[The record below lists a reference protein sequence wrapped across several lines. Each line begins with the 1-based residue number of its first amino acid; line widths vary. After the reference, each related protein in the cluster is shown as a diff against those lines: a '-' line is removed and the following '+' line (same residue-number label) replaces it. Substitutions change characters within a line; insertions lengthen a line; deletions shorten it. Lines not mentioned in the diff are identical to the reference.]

1 MTNENQNNP
10 NNQNEDLNDKLKK
23 FSESYGADA
32 MGGDLGLK
40 GIRQSPAWYLTSD
53 TVEGAEQARTE
64 LLQNAVDESA
74 EVSKFFMDEGVA
86 IEDIPEFMINM
97 KIDLDDTFY
106 ISDTGR
112 GVPADYHEKFGRP
125 TLEVAFEEL
134 NIGAKGKGFVQQG
147 KSAYKSKTI
156 GKHGSGAACANATS
170 DFFEVVSYVLKD
182 NKVYG
187 ARWETAEKVQPT
199 KEIGPA
205 NGKHG
210 THIRFR
216 PSRDVFRMFNGKGE
230 KQERFYNEEGLV
242 ALLKEYAFNTD
253 NIVFK
258 LEFQQPDGSFSL
270 TEVKSKDYDPTK
282 RLEEK
287 VQGDV
292 CNAYLVNDEDDYEL
306 KMYAGFSP
314 ASQEVITTSNMLT
327 LARGTHTDIF
337 KEVFNEI
344 IFDVENEI
352 NRRLAEKKF
361 SQRVTA
367 RNLDR
372 YGVYNPSGYISIYG
386 AIKMGNP
393 QYTSQA
399 KEELRVPHIIESLR
413 ASLTEKLNEEFKPL
427 KDKIITYLA
436 DRGFNN
442 VEASIHHEKVKEAQ
456 KKREANKKE
465 LEEMLN
471 LKDPNY
477 TRGMGKGDKNV
488 YYARS
493 SDATKTIVHF
503 VEGETASDALRAVRD
518 TNFHTI
524 VNLDQRPPN
533 VYNHKLEKLKKMER
547 YSLLYRMLFGTKN
560 GNLRAVVIATDNDP
574 DGDLIRAYLLAFI
587 YMFFPNYL
595 TEGRV
600 FILETPKYA
609 AVSATNEV
617 RDFNTYDN
625 RKEFL
630 DAERLKT
637 QEGLQEDK
645 GWIPQQYKGL
655 GSIPEQVLDGLVK
668 TGSGYVQIDPTTI
681 EDGMII
687 IEQMLNDR
695 VFKKH
700 YVMDNYSTEQL
711 RDHTYT
717 RAEIVRRQEIDF
729 DIHHLD
735 AQFNTK
741 PDISDIHEE
750 TSLEKIIREHS
761 ENSLTDDNVE
771 VKPPIE
777 ELVIFDEDG
786 DDDPDTLI

>member
-10 NNQNEDLNDKLKK
+10 DNQNEHLNDKLKK

-74 EVSKFFMDEGVA
+74 EVSKFFMDEGVKV
-86 IEDIPEFMINM
+86 EDIPEFIISM
-97 KIDLDDTFY
+97 KIDSDDTFY

-170 DFFEVVSYVLKD
+170 DFFEVISYVLKD
-182 NKVYG
+182 DKVFG

-216 PSRDVFRMFNGKGE
+216 PSRDVFRMYNGKGE
-230 KQERFYNEEGLV
+230 KQERFYSEENFV
-242 ALLKEYAFNTD
+242 SILKEYAFNTD

-258 LEFQQPDGSFSL
+258 LEFQQPDGSYSL
-270 TEVKSKDYDPTK
+270 AEIKSKDYDPTK

-292 CNAYLVNDEDDYEL
+292 YMTQIVNEEDDYEL
-306 KMYAGFSP
+306 KVYAGFSP
-314 ASQEVITTSNMLT
+314 SSQEIITTSNMLT
-327 LARGTHTDIF
+327 LSKGTHTDLF
-337 KEVFNEI
+337 REVFNEVL
-344 IFDVENEI
+344 FDVEKEI
-352 NRRLAEKKF
+352 NHRLSQKKYT
-361 SQRVTA
+361 QRVTA
-367 RNLDR
+367 RGLEK
-372 YGVYNPSGYISIYG
+372 YGVYSPSGYISIYG
-386 AIKMGNP
+386 VIKMGNP

-413 ASLTEKLNEEFKPL
+413 ASLTETINTDFKGL
-427 KDKIITYLA
+427 KDKVVTYLA
-436 DRGFNN
+436 DRGFTNI
-442 VEASIHHEKVKEAQ
+442 EANIHHDKVKEAQ
-456 KKREANKKE
+456 KKREENKKE

-471 LKDPNY
+471 LKDPTY

-488 YYARS
+488 YYARTQ
-493 SDATKTIVHF
+493 DATKTIVHF

-547 YSLLYRMLFGTKN
+547 YALLYRMLYGSKN
-560 GNLRAVVIATDNDP
+560 GNLKAVVIATDNDP
-574 DGDLIRAYLLAFI
+574 DGDLIRSYLLAFI
-587 YMFFPNYL
+587 YMFFPHYL
-595 TEGRV
+595 TQGRV

-609 AVSATNEV
+609 AVSAQNEV
-617 RDFNTYDN
+617 QDFNTYEE
-625 RKEFL
+625 RKLFL
-630 DAERLKT
+630 DTERQRT
-637 QEGLQEDK
+637 ADGLQEDK

-655 GSIPEQVLDGLVK
+655 GSIPEGVLSNLVK
-668 TGSGYVQIDPTTI
+668 TGQGYVRINPDTI

-687 IEQMLNDR
+687 IEQMLNDK

-700 YVMDNYSTEQL
+700 YVMENYSTEQL
-711 RDHTYT
+711 RDHTYA
-717 RAEIVRRQEIDF
+717 RQEIVRRQEIDF

-735 AQFNTK
+735 VQFNTT
-741 PDISDIHEE
+741 PDLSSIQSE
-750 TSLEKIIREHS
+750 TSLEKIIREKSDSIS
-761 ENSLTDDNVE
+761 EESSEKDIPYLD
-771 VKPPIE
+771 IE
-777 ELVIFDEDG
+777 LF
-786 DDDPDTLI
+786 DDDGGDEPDTLI